1 MGTSKP
7 MFALPAFTEHRRGVI
22 ETVMREI
29 QIEHLQTENQM
40 LRERVSALEGRIAEL
55 EQGNTALARLE
66 SCGLVD
72 EKYFFR
78 RLREAVLAAERYA
91 RFLCV
96 VLVDIPEPSNGK
108 ESQEVS
114 FETASRLREVF
125 RQTDIVGLF
134 RSGEVVVL
142 LEEAE
147 TGQGLQALRRVQDE
161 MGNCTAPRYSMACY
175 PSDANKEDVLVEL
188 LDERLA
194 KLRRMNTS
202 LPAVNY
208 GEDILTFAN

>member
-1 MGTSKP
+1 MNKS
-7 MFALPAFTEHRRGVI
+7 EI
-22 ETVMREI
+22 ER
-29 QIEHLQTENQM
+29 LQKENQL
-40 LRERVSALEGRIAEL
+40 LRERVSALEGRITEL
-55 EQGNTALARLE
+55 ERGDSALARLE
-66 SCGLVD
+66 NCGLVD
-72 EKYFFR
+72 EKYFSR

-91 RFLCV
+91 RFLCI
-96 VLVDIPEPSNGK
+96 VLVDIPESADGK
-108 ESQEVS
+108 KDQESA

-134 RSGEVVVL
+134 RTGEVLVL

-147 TGQGLQALRRVQDE
+147 TGQGLQALRRVQE
-161 MGNCTAPRYSMACY
+161 EIGNFSTPRYSMACF
-175 PSDANKEDVLVEL
+175 PSDASKEDLLIEL